1 MARRQ
6 LVRGNI
12 DLGLLAE
19 AGKPQNLVGEGIA
32 GIGAVLGEAL
42 QNAQKNSDDLDAAD
56 EKQLKKALK
65 DEEVKE
71 AAANLDFGDDP
82 FAGEI
87 NEDVLVLDDDT
98 DYMDDLDQT
107 IKNQEKTL
115 ESVTGAKVKE
125 NEVYGYAKVGADAKA
140 KFLKE
145 NPNATAEQAQE
156 VYDNMVAESK
166 KDNFEKYGTINPTA
180 KGITNNIVQSEYD
193 EQGKYIAGTS
203 KGKPFIETSTT
214 QGSSSFQRK
223 KSPLER
229 RRQSP
234 RGFNNFNNI
243 VNAAPR
249 VPARDA
255 VSNSAFDK
263 GQVSGYTPGKTY
275 VQKMRKLSAPE
286 WMGVGAA
293 AIEGYNLSVDR
304 INYEKQVSADLQDY
318 YEDSFKGLQ
327 APETGI
333 DFLDASMKEVA
344 LGARNDW
351 IAHEKQ
357 RDKWFSE
364 GRGAEWT
371 AKQGDLEKLPI
382 QLKQVAEA
390 FPAYKKQLQ
399 EGLEGDE
406 YDLGA
411 SEGAAKDMA
420 ATILKGGSPLGLMK
434 TENGNIVV
442 GGATRSGMP
451 VVQGVANFLNAP
463 FKLVAKKNAFNYVQE
478 TIEQFKK
485 SNKGELTR
493 TAIGPDGISRTVAL
507 DFDKEVAPALMS
519 MFEAELDSEMD
530 VRGYAS
536 RNNWGDDGLDSANFN
551 AAVKN
556 NKNPKEFVKQK
567 FLEVARQQL
576 APTLGISEEKS
587 TGLATARFNEQAD
600 IREKNRKQ
608 DKTDEYNTALD
619 NLVKVEENVRFEGG
633 NIILDSKTGPTLVNS
648 IKTLYTA
655 FPNLKKLE
663 GRGIKEIIVKDG
675 KVTVYPQSKTTTRQN
690 ADGTTST
697 STSAEDAYV
706 FLLSDGIETVQ
717 QNIKNVAEEVDYK
730 GPMAAYAKNRIK

>member
-19 AGKPQNLVGEGIA
+19 AGRPQNLVGEGIA

-42 QNAQKNSDDLDAAD
+42 KNAQKNSDDLDAAD
-56 EKQLKKALK
+56 EKQAAENLRENAKKAFGK
-65 DEEVKE
+65 QDEGVESKIL
-71 AAANLDFGDDP
+71 A
-82 FAGEI
+82 
-87 NEDVLVLDDDT
+87 DT
-98 DYMDDLDQT
+98 QNPLDQ
-107 IKNQEKTL
+107 IIEEQQKVL
-115 ESVTGAKVKE
+115 ESVTGTKIKD

-166 KDNFEKYGTINPTA
+166 ASNLEKYGTINPTA
-180 KGITNNIVQSEYD
+180 KGKTNNIVQSQYD
-193 EQGKYIAGTS
+193 EQGKYIALTS

-293 AIEGYNLSVDR
+293 AVEGYNLSVDR

-371 AKQGDLEKLPI
+371 AKRGDLEKLPI
-382 QLKQVAEA
+382 QLKQVSEA

-451 VVQGVANFLNAP
+451 VVQGIANFLNAP

-478 TIEQFKK
+478 TVEQFKK

-507 DFDKEVAPALMS
+507 DFDKEIAPALMS

-556 NKNPKEFVKQK
+556 NKDPKEFVKQK

-587 TGLATARFNEQAD
+587 TGLATARFNEQAN
-600 IREKNRKQ
+600 IREENRKQ
-608 DKTDEYNTALD
+608 DKTDEYNAVLN

-633 NIILDSKTGPTLVNS
+633 DIIIDSETGQPTIVNS
-648 IKTLYTA
+648 KETLYTA
-655 FPNLKKLE
+655 FPNIKQLE
-663 GRGIKEIIVKDG
+663 GKGIKEIIVKDG

-717 QNIKNVAEEVDYK
+717 QNIINVAEEVDYK
-730 GPMAAYAKNRIK
+730 GPMAAYAKNRIN